1 MSAAF
6 TVGQAERAGGRFLR
20 QRSRFRDQVTIDEPG
35 RYHLYV
41 SYACPWASRTL
52 VVRALRGL
60 GDAVSA
66 SPVDPVRDDRGWA
79 FTGGE
84 YTDPLNGLRLL
95 SEAYDRTAPGPH
107 GRITVPV
114 LWDRETE
121 RVVNNESADVVRML
135 NASPLG
141 DPAVDLYPEALR
153 AEVDAVNERVY
164 DGLNNGVYQ
173 AGFATTQEAYEEAY
187 AKVFAT
193 LDWMEERLGRQRYL
207 AGDVLTEADW
217 RAFVTLVRFDA
228 VYVGHFKCNRT
239 RIVDLPNLW
248 GYTRELHQVP
258 GVAETVRLD
267 EIKRHYHV
275 THPSINPTGVV
286 PLGPALDFT
295 TPHGRGRAGR

>member
-1 MSAAF
+1 MSGQF
-6 TVGQAERAGGRFLR
+6 TVGAEEQSDGRFVR
-20 QRSRFRDQVTIDEPG
+20 QTSRFRKQVTIDEPG

-52 VVRALRGL
+52 IVRALRGL
-60 GDAVSA
+60 GESVSA
-66 SPVDPVRDDRGWA
+66 SPVDPIRDERGWA

-84 YTDPLNGLRLL
+84 YTDPLNGFELL
-95 SEAYDRTAPGPH
+95 SQAYDRTAPGPH

-114 LWDRETE
+114 LWDRQAE
-121 RVVNNESADVVRML
+121 RVVNNESADVVRIL

-141 DPAVDLYPEALR
+141 DRGLDLYPEALR
-153 AEVDAVNERVY
+153 AEVDAVNDRIY

-173 AGFATTQEAYEEAY
+173 AGFATTQVAYEEAY
-187 AKVFAT
+187 RKVFAT
-193 LDWMEERLGRQRYL
+193 LDWMEARLGEQRYL

-248 GYTRELHQVP
+248 GYTRELFQVP
-258 GVAETVRLD
+258 GVAATVRLD
-267 EIKRHYHV
+267 EIKRHYYV
-275 THPSINPTGVV
+275 THPSINPTQDV
-286 PLGPALDFT
+286 PLGPELDFT
-295 TPHGRGRAGR
+295 TPHGRG